1 MLLLINKSL
10 EVSMAKMITVSA
22 FFVSVLLKS
31 GNQCMSAL
39 QLLPPVTVIKHVH
52 VLVNIL

>member
-1 MLLLINKSL
+1 MLLLIKKSL
-10 EVSMAKMITVSA
+10 ELAVAKIITVSA
-22 FFVSVLLKS
+22 FFVSVFLKS